1 MTWPPGPMN
10 ITALKIVLD
19 TNILIAII
27 GRRSPYRWIFDALID
42 GQLSLCVSTDIL
54 YEYREILER
63 KTSLEMAE
71 NILNFVDIHPAT
83 LKTTIYFKFNLLD
96 DPDDNKFVDCF
107 IASNAEFIVS
117 NDGHFQ
123 KLKGLGFPQI
133 SVLKLD
139 EFVEKFRDSLAA

>member
-1 MTWPPGPMN
+1 MIWPLGLMN

-42 GQLSLCVSTDIL
+42 GRLSLCVSTDIL

-63 KTSLEMAE
+63 KTSQEVAE

>member
-1 MTWPPGPMN
+1 MN